1 MHTRASLLC
10 CLLPTGAAGW
20 LTLWISVVTHPR
32 ARACFVGRCFLGGDL
47 GPSTWR
53 EVYLNSPP
61 WSLWWFESNRR
72 KLPSQED
79 DFKRHVSAEDGNRLL
94 IAKLWDR
101 YVMRNSEGQNPEN
114 PQDCWFN
121 TLIPQTRNL
130 GHRGRPDLGWT
141 VLCLH
146 ISLCLLLPGP
156 LREWTDSPER
166 KQQVLPWA
174 AQRWTLYE
182 QSHMEPSLFTKAL
195 CSPRQ
200 SWGPGRPAS
209 PVNHF
214 IDRAHSW

>member
-20 LTLWISVVTHPR
+20 LTLWMSVVIHPR
-32 ARACFVGRCFLGGDL
+32 ARAIFVGRCFLGGCL

-72 KLPSQED
+72 DLPSQED
-79 DFKRHVSAEDGNRLL
+79 DFKRHVSVEDGNRLL
-94 IAKLWDR
+94 IAKCGIDTWWGIQRVRTLKIPRTAASTHSSHRPGTWVPAQPGAGQIWD
-101 YVMRNSEGQNPEN
+101 G
-114 PQDCWFN
+114 
-121 TLIPQTRNL
+121 L
-130 GHRGRPDLGWT
+130 
-141 VLCLH
+141 LCLH

-156 LREWTDSPER
+156 LREWTVSPER
-166 KQQVLPWA
+166 KQQDLPWA

-195 CSPRQ
+195 CSPRSRAEDLAGQPTQ
-200 SWGPGRPAS
+200 STTS
-209 PVNHF
+209 
-214 IDRAHSW
+214 